1 METEEKIKNNNKL
14 IWIGVVTFIVIAV
27 LVLIFYK
34 PNVELSIGNSP
45 VLGDAN
51 APVTIYEFSDFSCPY
66 CEATEGT
73 NSQVISALQSRN
85 PGWEAPVPLIKEKY
99 VKTGKAKI
107 IFKYFPG
114 HGAAGAAHAVA
125 FGLKEQNN
133 DLFWKFAEKAFAN
146 QENLNN
152 INKMKEW
159 AQELGADMNKLD
171 AYLNSKDYEIQMDED
186 LAIGKANGVEGTP
199 TFFINGEVI
208 SGAQP
213 FSVFKDIMDKELA

>member
-1 METEEKIKNNNKL
+1 MDEVDKRESNKAL
-14 IWIGVVTFIVIAV
+14 WISGIVIAL
-27 LVLIFYK
+27 LVIGLFTNGFGLLNKKDNKDGPYVK
-34 PNVELSIGNSP
+34 LEIGNSP

-133 DLFWKFAEKAFAN
+133 DLFWKFAEKAFA
-146 QENLNN
+146 
-152 INKMKEW
+152 
-159 AQELGADMNKLD
+159 
-171 AYLNSKDYEIQMDED
+171 
-186 LAIGKANGVEGTP
+186 
-199 TFFINGEVI
+199 
-208 SGAQP
+208 
-213 FSVFKDIMDKELA
+213 